1 MVVALILTYRSVR
14 QSETSNAN
22 VGHTQRVLSALVA
35 LESATAD
42 LVFAP
47 SDPAI
52 SVAAAA
58 VSDRVNELTS
68 LTVDNDAQQARLAE
82 LGTQLPEIIRNRRT
96 AIQGGLML
104 PTQAIV
110 PQRLSQ
116 VLRGIRLEE
125 LRRLTVSVTEN
136 T

>member
-1 MVVALILTYRSVR
+1 MSSLRIWLTLAFVTMVVALILTYRTVR
-14 QSETSNAN
+14 QSETANAS

-47 SDPAI
+47 SDRAI
-52 SVAAAA
+52 SLAAAA

-82 LGTQLPEIIRNRRT
+82 LGTQLPEIIR
-96 AIQGGLML
+96 
-104 PTQAIV
+104 
-110 PQRLSQ
+110 
-116 VLRGIRLEE
+116 
-125 LRRLTVSVTEN
+125 
-136 T
+136 